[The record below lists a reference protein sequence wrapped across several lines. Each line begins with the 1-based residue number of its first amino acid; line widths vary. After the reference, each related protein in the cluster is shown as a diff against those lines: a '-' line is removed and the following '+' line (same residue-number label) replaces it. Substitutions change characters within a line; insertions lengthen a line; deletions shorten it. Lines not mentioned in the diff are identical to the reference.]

1 MYAIFWF
8 TVWTWWSHDWR
19 PFPNFVQICV
29 NGTVAYVAQSA
40 WIRSGTFRD
49 NILFG
54 KPMNKEHYWKTLR
67 ACALDKDLESFPHG
81 DLTEIGERGM
91 NMSGGQKQRM
101 QLARAVY
108 QDADVYLLDDP
119 LSAVDAHTAASLF
132 NVRFLIFWFE

>member
-1 MYAIFWF
+1 M
-8 TVWTWWSHDWR
+8 
-19 PFPNFVQICV
+19 QICV

-54 KPMNKEHYWKTLR
+54 KPMDKKLYWRTLR
-67 ACALDKDLESFPHG
+67 ACALDKDIESFPHG

-108 QDADVYLLDDP
+108 RDADVYLLDDP

-132 NVRFLIFWFE
+132 NVRFLFDLSSSRFVGVDIV